1 MWLWQAYAAYLYKLE
16 EDKKALNTKA
26 QEELDTLTSMVQQC
40 TRCPLHEGR
49 NQVVFGSGNTS
60 ARVMIVGEA
69 PGKNEDEQGVPFVGR
84 AGDNLEKLLSYAGLR
99 KDEVYIA
106 NVLKCRPPSNRNPHV
121 FEIEQC
127 ADYLRAQVALVRPE
141 IIITLGN
148 FATKFILKNEEG
160 ITKLRGKL
168 VDCGSFKVLP
178 VFHPASALYDRKKMD
193 ALIADFS
200 YLGDILAGKD
210 AAEAFS
216 ALEGESFQVKGESR
230 TQDSLAKPLE
240 YDVRIPDDFDPL
252 AYINAPRNFRIVPG
266 LERIRELMHKLG
278 NPHEGLRLIHVA
290 GTNGKGSVC
299 AMLESVLREA
309 GYKTGLFTSPYI
321 YNFEERIRVS
331 GTMISK
337 QDVRKHTWRI
347 AQAAESMEESPSEF
361 ELMTA
366 LGLLHFA
373 EECCDIVIMEVGLGG
388 RLDSTNIIS
397 PLLSI
402 ITKLGL
408 DHQDFLGNTLEDI
421 AREKAGII
429 KREVPVLTWPQRSL
443 ALKTIENVAV
453 AQHAPVLVPE
463 FDKLELHYNRAHADK
478 IRSQEISYKQ
488 HKKLPLA
495 LLGAYQPYN
504 AALVLEALDI
514 LATKGFSVRE
524 QELVKG
530 FERVSWPGRFER
542 VSTEP
547 VVIFDGAHNVDG
559 IEALLQSL
567 NLYYPQSAVHCV
579 VSLMRDKNYEA
590 MLARLVPRCASIHA
604 CSAGLE
610 RSLDPRSI
618 VSCAKTC
625 VSVNGTGK
633 DATDACK
640 DVSCKAYETPQ
651 EALAGAWKCTGKHD
665 IIVVAGSLYGLAP
678 LKQAL
683 DALKG

>member
-1 MWLWQAYAAYLYKLE
+1 M
-16 EDKKALNTKA
+16 NTKA
-26 QEELDTLTSMVQQC
+26 QEELDTLKSMVQQC

-49 NQVVFGSGNTS
+49 NQAVFGSGNTS

-69 PGKNEDEQGVPFVGR
+69 PGKNEDEQGIPFVGR
-84 AGDNLEKLLSYAGLR
+84 AGDNLEKLLSFAGLH

-178 VFHPASALYDRKKMD
+178 VFHPASTLYDRKKMD
-193 ALIADFS
+193 DLIADFS
-200 YLGDILAGKD
+200 YLGDILAGRD
-210 AAEAFS
+210 AVEALSF
-216 ALEGESFQVKGESR
+216 LEGDSLRIQGKSR
-230 TQDSLAKPLE
+230 TQDSLLMLQKHDAC
-240 YDVRIPDDFDPL
+240 IPDNFDPL
-252 AYINAPRNFRIVPG
+252 AYINAPRKLRIIPG
-266 LERIRELMHKLG
+266 LERIRELMLKLG
-278 NPHEGLRLIHVA
+278 NPHEGLRFIHIA

-337 QDVRKHTWRI
+337 QDLRKHTWRI
-347 AQAAESMEESPSEF
+347 AQAAASMEESPSEF

-373 EECCDIVIMEVGLGG
+373 EERCDIVIMEVGLGG

-443 ALKTIENVAV
+443 ALKTIKSVAA
-453 AQHAPVLVPE
+453 AQHAPVLLPE
-463 FDKLELHYNRAHADK
+463 FDKLEVHYNRTHADEMCY
-478 IRSQEISYKQ
+478 QEISYKQ

-504 AALVLEALDI
+504 AALVLEALEI

-524 QELVKG
+524 QELMQG

-542 VSTEP
+542 TNTEP

-567 NLYYPQSAVHCV
+567 DLYYPQSAVHCV
-579 VSLMRDKNYEA
+579 VSLMKDKNYEA
-590 MLARLVPRCASIHA
+590 MLARLVPRCTSIHA

-610 RSLDPRSI
+610 RSLDPHSI
-618 VSCAKTC
+618 VSCAKAC
-625 VSVNGTGK
+625 ASVSDMGR
-633 DATDACK
+633 DAIDACE
-640 DVSCKAYETPQ
+640 DVSCKAYESPQ
-651 EALAGAWKCTGKHD
+651 GALEGAWKCASKHD